1 LTVLS
6 AIVSAEAVLVISA
19 TVAVIRQF
27 VVGGAKIEQDGLA
40 YVVIMIIGCLWVTAS
55 AIGAWLARTWSRGL
69 IITWQLIQL
78 AVGIGAMQGL
88 VAGPLVGI
96 VLLVLGL
103 AGIILVLTPG
113 VSRAVG
119 RQPAARDDDA

>member
-1 LTVLS
+1 
-6 AIVSAEAVLVISA
+6 VLVGAA
-19 TVAVIRQF
+19 TAVVIGQF
-27 VVGGAKIEQDGLA
+27 VVGGAKVEQDGLA
-40 YVVIMIIGCLWVTAS
+40 FVVVMAIACLWVVVS

-88 VAGPLVGI
+88 LAGPLVGV

-103 AGIILVLTPG
+103 AGIVLVLTPG
-113 VSRAVG
+113 VSRALG
-119 RQPAARDDDA
+119 RQPRAEESPDEPSRSR